1 MAPRNHA
8 KPATKRGASAPA
20 GSSLRRGSRA
30 APAPSNLATNED
42 ANRRGDLI
50 VAAARLFREKGFDGT
65 TVRDIAA
72 AVGMRSGS
80 PFYHF
85 PSKQAMLLA
94 VMQEGLRQG
103 LATSQSVIEQKL
115 PVREKF
121 RALVRTHLGIILEHG
136 NDFIPVMLYDW
147 HALDDLHRRQII
159 AMKDRYDT
167 VWQSMTRELAQAGLL
182 RADAKVARLMILGA
196 MNFTATWY
204 RPQGALSIDALADQI
219 VTLFLES
226 DRP

>member
-1 MAPRNHA
+1 M
-8 KPATKRGASAPA
+8 PASAEPDSTVAQRLAKRGPA
-20 GSSLRRGSRA
+20 VRA
-30 APAPSNLATNED
+30 AVDD
-42 ANRRGDLI
+42 ANRRPELI
-50 VAAARLFREKGFDGT
+50 RAAARLFREKGFDAT

-94 VMQEGLRQG
+94 VMEEGLRQG
-103 LATSQSVIEQKL
+103 LDKSEAVLARKL

-121 RALVRTHLGIILEHG
+121 RALVRTHLGIILEDG
-136 NDFIPVMLYDW
+136 NDFIPVILHDW
-147 HALDDLHRRQII
+147 RALDEVHRREII

-167 VWQSMTRELAQAGLL
+167 LWQTMTLELVRAGLL
-182 RADAKVARLMILGA
+182 RGDAKIARLTILGA

-204 RPQGALSIDALADQI
+204 KAGAGLSIDALASQI
-219 VTLFLES
+219 ADLFLQGEVARGS
-226 DRP
+226 E

>member
-1 MAPRNHA
+1 MPE
-8 KPATKRGASAPA
+8 PAAEHNTSSGTTRSKRRTSARPV
-20 GSSLRRGSRA
+20 
-30 APAPSNLATNED
+30 PIED
-42 ANRRGDLI
+42 ANRRDEL
-50 VAAARLFREKGFDGT
+50 VRAAARLFREKGFDGT
-65 TVRDIAA
+65 TVRDIAS

-103 LATSQSVIEQKL
+103 LESTQQVVARKL

-136 NDFIPVMLYDW
+136 NDFIPVMLHDW
-147 HALDDLHRRQII
+147 RALDEGHRRQII

-167 VWQSMTRELAQAGLL
+167 LWQTMTRELARAGLL
-182 RADAKVARLMILGA
+182 RGDAKLARLVILGA

-204 RPQGALSIDALADQI
+204 RAGAGLSIDALANQI
-219 VTLFLES
+219 ADLFLQAEPAS
-226 DRP
+226 ENSP